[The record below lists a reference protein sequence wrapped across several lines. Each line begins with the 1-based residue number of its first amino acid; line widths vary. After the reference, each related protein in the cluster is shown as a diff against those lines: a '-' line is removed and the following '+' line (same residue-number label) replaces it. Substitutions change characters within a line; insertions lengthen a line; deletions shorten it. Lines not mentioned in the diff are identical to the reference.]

1 MCQGKISIAVVLA
14 LVASLAGCSDWYL
27 RGTQTNTMSV
37 DSVYVSADSAIR
49 LRGAVNTKLIHSGVR
64 LATKQ
69 DAEVILE
76 LTGEVFDRRVLSVDP
91 ISGKVREVEVGLEV
105 GFSVRAKDGKL
116 LAPFQK
122 MRWVQDY
129 VFDESSLLGTYE
141 QQSTIQGELSQDA
154 AATILLRLETIEFA
168 QPSS

>member
-1 MCQGKISIAVVLA
+1 
-14 LVASLAGCSDWYL
+14 
-27 RGTQTNTMSV
+27 
-37 DSVYVSADSAIR
+37 
-49 LRGAVNTKLIHSGVR
+49 
-64 LATKQ
+64 
-69 DAEVILE
+69 
-76 LTGEVFDRRVLSVDP
+76 LSVDP